1 MHDKDPDATVVPSY
15 RNAVARAATPVT
27 APRGPNRLLLASAAG
42 AVIVVAGG
50 LAVLW
55 ETRQPPTPATPPGVG
70 GLVPAL
76 SLVQQPTTPVRGEAD
91 ILHEDVDKLTAAWF
105 APNPNILVLD
115 FPNLTTQGQALNR
128 MAAFIEKRGLS
139 HDHVLDDGELAD
151 AINADNSTVETYYY
165 GHDYKAADIRRFYA
179 TVVSQHLALS
189 QPELEL
195 RVLLTREGFLAA
207 DANKAVISI
216 PRQGSDPFV
225 DASGRESLLRHE
237 LSHGEYFT
245 NPTFAAY
252 VHTFWSSRMTEADRA
267 TFRGFLTRQ
276 GYDPENEDLM
286 ANETQAHL
294 MNTTDKRYFNAS
306 ACGLPVAR
314 LAELRAEFLADMPQ
328 GWLRDA
334 MTTMEPRLPS

>member
-1 MHDKDPDATVVPSY
+1 VQDKNSNATVVPSY
-15 RNAVARAATPVT
+15 RSAVARAAAPVT
-27 APRGPNRLLLASAAG
+27 ARRGPNRVFLAGG
-42 AVIVVAGG
+42 AVVVIAVAGGVGLLWETQRPSVSTNPAVVAG
-50 LAVLW
+50 LLPA
-55 ETRQPPTPATPPGVG
+55 PP
-70 GLVPAL
+70 
-76 SLVQQPTTPVRGEAD
+76 QIRQPTTPTRTEAE
-91 ILHEDVDKLTAAWF
+91 ILNEDVDTLTAAWF
-105 APNPNILVLD
+105 APNPDILVLD

-139 HDHVLDDGELAD
+139 HDRAPDDSELAE
-151 AINADNSTVETYYY
+151 AIRADNSTVETYYY
-165 GHDYKAADIRRFYA
+165 GHDYRAADIRRFYA
-179 TVVSQHLALS
+179 TVDSQGLKLS
-189 QPELEL
+189 QPELAL
-195 RVLLTREGFLAA
+195 RALLTREGFLAE

-216 PRQGSDPFV
+216 PRKGSDPFV

-252 VHTFWSSRMTEADRA
+252 VHTFWSSRMTEADRS

-294 MNTTDKRYFNAS
+294 MNTTDRRYFNAG
-306 ACGLPVAR
+306 ACGLPIAR
-314 LAELRAEFLADMPQ
+314 LAELRATFLAAMPQ

-334 MTTMEPRLPS
+334 MTVMTPRLPS